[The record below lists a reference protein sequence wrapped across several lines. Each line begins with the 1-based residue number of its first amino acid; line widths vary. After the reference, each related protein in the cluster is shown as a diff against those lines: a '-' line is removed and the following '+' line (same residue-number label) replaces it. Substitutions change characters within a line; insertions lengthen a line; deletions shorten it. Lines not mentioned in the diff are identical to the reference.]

1 MRPLVLITGTS
12 SGIGLATAVACAEA
26 GFEVV
31 ATMRN
36 LERRGELE
44 EAARARDLASDLET
58 ARGVPTIHIEQLDV
72 CGASPEDRVRELLLK
87 YGPIELLV
95 NNAGIA
101 VRAAFEEQSDRD
113 VRDQFE
119 TNLFGAMAV
128 TRALLPNMR
137 AARRGCIVNV
147 TSLTGWVGVP
157 GLAAYAA
164 SKHALEGFSE
174 ALRHELAP
182 FSVHVCLVEPGSLQF
197 GVFTDN
203 PRRGALV
210 EDDGAYAAM
219 RSHLDR
225 VVEEGLGDAPDPMV
239 VGRKIAR
246 LLGDP
251 SPPFR
256 TVVGGPARAMSALKR
271 LLPDAVFT
279 SAMRRLMGLPKTPT
293 T

>member
-44 EAARARDLASDLET
+44 AAARQRDLLSAHET
-58 ARGVPTIHIEQLDV
+58 ARDVPTIHIEQLDV
-72 CGASPEDRVRELLLK
+72 CAPTPEEKVRELLLK

-95 NNAGIA
+95 NNAAIA
-101 VRAAFEEQSDRD
+101 VRAPFEEQSDRD

-137 AARRGCIVNV
+137 AVRRGSIVNV
-147 TSLTGWVGVP
+147 TSLSGRIGVP

-174 ALRHELAP
+174 ALRHELAA
-182 FSVHVCLVEPGSLQF
+182 FSVHVCLVEPGSLRA
-197 GVFTDN
+197 GIFTDN
-203 PRRGALV
+203 PRRGARV
-210 EDDGAYAAM
+210 DDTGPYAAM
-219 RSHLDR
+219 SQHLDR
-225 VVEEGLGDAPDPMV
+225 YLDSGLDGPKPAA
-239 VGRKIAR
+239 VGRQIAR
-246 LLGDP
+246 LLSNP

-256 TVVGGPARAMSALKR
+256 TVVGGSARAMSALR
-271 LLPDAVFT
+271 RVLPDAVFT
-279 SAMRRLMGLPKTPT
+279 SAMRRLMGL
-293 T
+293 